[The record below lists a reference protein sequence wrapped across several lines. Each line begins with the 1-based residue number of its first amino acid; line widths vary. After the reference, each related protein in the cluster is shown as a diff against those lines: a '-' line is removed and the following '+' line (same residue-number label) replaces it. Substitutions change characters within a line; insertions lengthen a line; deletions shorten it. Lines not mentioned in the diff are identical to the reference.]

1 MKLVEYQRVKSVF
14 ASLPMNAPPPMHL
27 LAAQFPE
34 LSLDALF
41 SIYGQEFSRKLR
53 QTHGKFVRS
62 IESLEKR
69 YLHGEDVFDIAMN
82 VDFPA
87 CQLMRLI
94 IESVLKVNHKSVGK
108 MLKHPYDGNAFP
120 SEVPEDS
127 RAMTSGLN
135 SNKGKKLIERL
146 KVDCE
151 RVVAWDFGASPAT
164 ERSRREAGLEYE
176 KILEDALTDIGA
188 QFETETDLRAEGASR
203 TPDVRL
209 KVPISVL
216 GRTIHWIDSKASFCD
231 PQVHEESGSK
241 QFRAYVNRFGSGM
254 VIYWHGVVD
263 ELREVDPNVLLV
275 EKFPDRKEIV
285 MLPKYDDGF
294 DDDEEEDEEADV

>member
-1 MKLVEYQRVKSVF
+1 MKLSEYQKVKSVF
-14 ASLPMNAPPPMHL
+14 TALPMNCPPPMHAL
-27 LAAQFPE
+27 SEQFPT

-53 QTHGKFVRS
+53 LTHGKFVRS
-62 IESLEKR
+62 IESIEKR
-69 YLHGEDVFDIAMN
+69 YLNGEDVFDIAQN

-87 CQLMRLI
+87 CQLLRLI
-94 IESVLKVNHKSVGK
+94 VESVLKVNHKSVGK
-108 MLKHPYDGNAFP
+108 MLKRPYDANGLFP

-151 RVVAWDFGASPAT
+151 RVVAWDCGASPAT

-176 KILEDALTDIGA
+176 GILEEALRDIGA
-188 QFETETDLRAEGASR
+188 EFETETDLRAEGASR

-209 KVPISVL
+209 KVPISVC

-254 VIYWHGVVD
+254 VIYWHGVVE

-275 EKFPDRKEIV
+275 DAFPERKDIV
-285 MLPKYDDGF
+285 MLARF
-294 DDDEEEDEEADV
+294 EEDGENEDF